1 MIGATSQRKGLTLCV
16 HNRVIRRYFPRD
28 IHILYQL
35 IDRLLL
41 SRYLRLQKCN
51 LTAQLP
57 IFLPEKIDHDSRL
70 PQRLILQLNL
80 IHQLL
85 EGHLWRCNHNTRKF
99 LPRIRVTFSMLGQ
112 TLWSSCRYE
121 SWRAVKNRRGRRW
134 ERGSLAG
141 AGVGFYS
148 RPLSQA
154 PRGFIIWLYC
164 LDSN

>member
-1 MIGATSQRKGLTLCV
+1 
-16 HNRVIRRYFPRD
+16 
-28 IHILYQL
+28 
-35 IDRLLL
+35 
-41 SRYLRLQKCN
+41 
-51 LTAQLP
+51 
-57 IFLPEKIDHDSRL
+57 
-70 PQRLILQLNL
+70 
-80 IHQLL
+80 
-85 EGHLWRCNHNTRKF
+85 
-99 LPRIRVTFSMLGQ
+99 MLGQ
-112 TLWSSCRYE
+112 TLWSYCRYE